1 MNEFR
6 WKQGQ
11 LLGNYKL
18 VLKLGAGCSGEVWSA
33 ISTASGQAVA
43 LKIFRNGRTAKS
55 VVENEYEMATRVVHP
70 HILKPT
76 CICQISDYWVME
88 MPLCMGRSM
97 DEVAGYMSVKHIWQL
112 LHDMASALSALHQ
125 VNIGHLDVKPSNIL
139 YDGHRFLLSDFG
151 SCSEIS
157 GEQSP
162 ERVISDHSSYRF
174 DSPELIK
181 GEYTVACDI
190 WSLGATVFHL
200 FMGCD
205 VFNGLGG
212 RVQKET
218 SPLPYMRKN
227 LPVLSELVIRCLAFD
242 SHQRPTALEIVEL
255 AQDQLKQTVS
265 VTKERSLKKRSEGI
279 SSCCDD
285 FWPEVMEA

>member
-1 MNEFR
+1 MNELI

-33 ISTASGQAVA
+33 ISTVSGQAVA
-43 LKIFRNGRTAKS
+43 LKIFGNGGMDKAA
-55 VVENEYEMATRVVHP
+55 VESEYEMATRITHP

-76 CICQISDYWVME
+76 CIGQMDGCWVME

-97 DEVAGYMSVKHIWQL
+97 DEVAGYMSEKHIWQFL
-112 LHDMASALSALHQ
+112 CDIASALSALHQ
-125 VNIGHLDVKPSNIL
+125 KNIGHLDVKPSNIL

-151 SCSEIS
+151 SCCEIS
-157 GEQSP
+157 SEQHQD
-162 ERVISDHSSYRF
+162 RIISDHSSYRF
-174 DSPELIK
+174 DSPELTK
-181 GEYTVACDI
+181 GMYTVACDI
-190 WSLGATVFHL
+190 WSLGATAFHL

-218 SPLPYMRKN
+218 TPLPYMRKN
-227 LPVLSELVIRCLAFD
+227 LPVLSELIIRCLSFD

-255 AQDQLKQTVS
+255 AQSQLKQISS
-265 VTKERSLKKRSEGI
+265 VMKERTLKNESEILLDGG
-279 SSCCDD
+279 DD
-285 FWPEVMEA
+285 FWPEVMDA